1 MQFDVMPCHEARG
14 AQALMQR
21 ITSVLELNNPFCTGN
36 ELSMA
41 MGSATCMA
49 GASMDMTV
57 QAADHAM
64 YRAKAA
70 HGQARHI
77 ERRHGFE
84 IYSNEIS
91 PIKRRVPFFS

>member
-49 GASMDMTV
+49 GASLDMTV

-64 YRAKAA
+64 YHAMYRAMYRAKAA
-70 HGQARHI
+70 HGQAMHI
-77 ERRHGFE
+77 ERRHGF
-84 IYSNEIS
+84 
-91 PIKRRVPFFS
+91 

>member
-1 MQFDVMPCHEARG
+1 MQFDVMPGHDERG

-21 ITSVLELNNPFCTGN
+21 ITSVLELNNQFYTGN

-49 GASMDMTV
+49 GASMDVTV

-70 HGQARHI
+70 HYHARHI

-84 IYSNEIS
+84 NL
-91 PIKRRVPFFS
+91 

>member
-49 GASMDMTV
+49 GASLDMTV
-57 QAADHAM
+57 QAADHAMYHAM

-70 HGQARHI
+70 HGQAMHI
-77 ERRHGFE
+77 ERRHGF
-84 IYSNEIS
+84 
-91 PIKRRVPFFS
+91 